1 MFDTATVVSALLFEK
16 GRLSWLRR
24 HWAEGGCLPLLSRAT
39 AKELARVFSYP
50 KFELSAQGCEEIL
63 SEYLAYCE
71 TVRRVSGYPI
81 VCRDPAAQPFLDLAH
96 SARAEVLV
104 TGDKDL
110 LALAGRTRFAIQTPA
125 AYRQRF
131 PAVKGT
137 RNPPEARPGEN

>member
-1 MFDTATVVSALLFEK
+1 VVA
-16 GRLSWLRR
+16 R
-24 HWAEGGCLPLLSRAT
+24 HWAEGVCLPLVSRAT
-39 AKELARVFSYP
+39 AEELTRVFSYL
-50 KFELSAQGCEEIL
+50 KFELSAQECEEVL

-71 TVRRVSGYPI
+71 TVRRVSGCPI
-81 VCRDPAAQPFLDLAH
+81 VCRDPADQPFLDLAH

-131 PAVKGT
+131 PAETG
-137 RNPPEARPGEN
+137 